1 MSILT
6 LSIFG
11 DIIIINTL
19 KGVACLDSITLLIR
33 DEIKKQYG
41 SIKKFS
47 DKSGIPYSTLSN
59 ALSKGI
65 GGTSY
70 DTVVKICKLLN
81 IKQVFDE
88 NVGMFNKQFY
98 EIYSMISALDEQ
110 GLHTVQTILSVEYS
124 RCKEKGS
131 SIVKSYNG
139 IGFTSNPTEGSNK
152 NGD

>member
-1 MSILT
+1 M
-6 LSIFG
+6 
-11 DIIIINTL
+11 
-19 KGVACLDSITLLIR
+19 DSITLLIR

-98 EIYSMISALDEQ
+98 EIYSDDFVS
-110 GLHTVQTILSVEYS
+110 
-124 RCKEKGS
+124 
-131 SIVKSYNG
+131 
-139 IGFTSNPTEGSNK
+139 
-152 NGD
+152 